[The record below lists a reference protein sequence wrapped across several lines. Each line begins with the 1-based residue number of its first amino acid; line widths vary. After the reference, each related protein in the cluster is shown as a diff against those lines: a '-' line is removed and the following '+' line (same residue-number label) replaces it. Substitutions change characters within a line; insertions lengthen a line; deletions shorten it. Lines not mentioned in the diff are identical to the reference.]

1 MAFEYIFMR
10 LARRNLPKSIIHFLL
25 RRNWII
31 RAGRET
37 NNPKSAVECY
47 KRELDLWSKNI
58 TDCVVLDFGYGG
70 FFGTAIELLQ
80 QGAKHIYLYDKY
92 ATPDNKKNA
101 KLLEKHGE
109 YLYAVRENIL
119 PNPDFI
125 TLINEDIYSYVQHI
139 KDLEVDLVLSSSVF
153 EHLDDVDN
161 ATHALMKMTALNGI
175 HIHFIDLRDHYFKYP
190 FQMLCYSERTWK
202 RFLNAENNLNRLRV
216 RDYEKLF
223 RKYFMDIQYKII
235 ESDIDLYKKVKD
247 KVMSEFIT
255 GDDKIDSATKI
266 VIIASRPLRIDRRCS
281 K

>member
-1 MAFEYIFMR
+1 
-10 LARRNLPKSIIHFLL
+10 
-25 RRNWII
+25 
-31 RAGRET
+31 
-37 NNPKSAVECY
+37 
-47 KRELDLWSKNI
+47 
-58 TDCVVLDFGYGG
+58 
-70 FFGTAIELLQ
+70 LQ
-80 QGAKHIYLYDKY
+80 QGAKHIYHCDKY
-92 ATPDNKKNA
+92 ATHDNKKNA

-125 TLINEDIYSYVQHI
+125 TLINEDIYSCVEHI

-161 ATHALMKMTALNGI
+161 ATYALMKMTALNGI

-202 RFLNAENNLNRLRV
+202 RVLNTENNLNRLRV
-216 RDYEKLF
+216 RDYEKIF
-223 RKYFMDIQYKII
+223 WKYFMDIQYKII

-247 KVMSEFIT
+247 KVMSEFIA

-266 VIIASRPLRIDRRCS
+266 VIIASKPLRIDRRCS